1 MCCGLVMDILLSI
14 MNKKCFG
21 TDARKVVR
29 QSFLVELELFSAAT
43 SQIYA
48 ARPEFVEMDGE
59 VGYNHRKEREVG
71 HEAISHRN

>member
-1 MCCGLVMDILLSI
+1 MLWNGYGYSVIYYEG
-14 MNKKCFG
+14 KEFG

-48 ARPEFVEMDGE
+48 ARSEFVEMDGE